1 MQIVPSGFDNWSA
14 VIVAGV
20 LVNVLFYSS
29 LVFLCSEAIA
39 LAARQPNLPPYP
51 KLLRLTGCVAL
62 PGTLLLVVGSVYQQ
76 TYLTWKHGP
85 REVWFA
91 GAQLAGHGSILLAW
105 LFVFVLLAHLGVA
118 TALFLIVFHLVCGY
132 ALPRSGWLP
141 VAACFVCLALLY
153 TPYSF
158 WRFALVKT
166 VGPGD
171 LGPQQLAFAAGRGE
185 LRIVKALLARS
196 RPIDTAG
203 YSPTLNAACS
213 HNRMEVARYLVSSGA
228 DLTQAPACHWLRELW
243 PGPPPLKVP
252 GTTVTVTPDDS
263 APPQRR

>member
-105 LFVFVLLAHLGVA
+105 LFVFVLLAHLGGDSP
-118 TALFLIVFHLVCGY
+118 FLDRFSSRLR
-132 ALPRSGWLP
+132 LRSSPERL
-141 VAACFVCLALLY
+141 
-153 TPYSF
+153 
-158 WRFALVKT
+158 
-166 VGPGD
+166 
-171 LGPQQLAFAAGRGE
+171 AAGRSLLCLLGASLYSLQLLEIRAGE
-185 LRIVKALLARS
+185 DGWTGRS
-196 RPIDTAG
+196 RPPATRVCCR
-203 YSPTLNAACS
+203 SRRAAYC
-213 HNRMEVARYLVSSGA
+213 E
-228 DLTQAPACHWLRELW
+228 
-243 PGPPPLKVP
+243 
-252 GTTVTVTPDDS
+252 S
-263 APPQRR
+263 ASCA